1 MIQPALPFVTHLMAW
16 GRYPLQHARLRAYGI
31 LLARLSP
38 RSYCHLFYPAI
49 YTQVTSK
56 LHVRWLRSI
65 TQITYWYKLIKPL
78 SLAAF
83 LHLKIY

>member
-1 MIQPALPFVTHLMAW
+1 MAW

-49 YTQVTSK
+49 YTQVTSSCMCVGCVQSPK
-56 LHVRWLRSI
+56 SLTGISS
-65 TQITYWYKLIKPL
+65 L
-78 SLAAF
+78 SLSR
-83 LHLKIY
+83 LLPSCTLKSIRYIATSHQH